1 MLEEK
6 EMSRKSKAIPLKP
19 IVLVYCEG
27 DSEKAYFEMLRHKYH
42 ARNVHAIKVE
52 VSATG
57 MKGMALMV
65 KAQAKM
71 RQAATKKK
79 IDQVYVVFDRDELS
93 KAELKK
99 CEDFGKEHDIQI
111 VFSSINIEVWI
122 LMHFEPVFR
131 SYSTLELNQKLSSS
145 KYFNLDYEHFKGQP
159 YDHFLF
165 DRVNIAVT
173 NAQKLRNQQKG
184 LRWYDRDPFTN
195 IDQYLTDIFGVTE
208 Y

>member
-1 MLEEK
+1 
-6 EMSRKSKAIPLKP
+6 MSRKSKAIPLKP

-42 ARNVHAIKVE
+42 ARNVHA
-52 VSATG
+52 
-57 MKGMALMV
+57 
-65 KAQAKM
+65 
-71 RQAATKKK
+71 
-79 IDQVYVVFDRDELS
+79 
-93 KAELKK
+93 
-99 CEDFGKEHDIQI
+99 
-111 VFSSINIEVWI
+111 INIEVWI

-173 NAQKLRNQQKG
+173 NAQKLRHQQKG

>member
-1 MLEEK
+1 
-6 EMSRKSKAIPLKP
+6 
-19 IVLVYCEG
+19 
-27 DSEKAYFEMLRHKYH
+27 MLRHKYH

-131 SYSTLELNQKLSSS
+131 SYSTLELNQS
-145 KYFNLDYEHFKGQP
+145 YQ
-159 YDHFLF
+159 
-165 DRVNIAVT
+165 
-173 NAQKLRNQQKG
+173 AQNTLIWIMNTLKANHMTT
-184 LRWYDRDPFTN
+184 F
-195 IDQYLTDIFGVTE
+195 YLIV
-208 Y
+208 